1 MKTDLGTPKS
11 IDTPFLRIRGNC
23 LEMKNTTIQLS
34 NISLFSTADITPE
47 KFPIFSIALIF
58 VGIIFLEDLPIPGFI
73 AIILGGIW
81 IYFWYSSVQ
90 KTKEMKRLTI
100 ITNSGNVF
108 PIVFENQAFLS
119 EVVTIMTDIIRDPAH
134 ARNITI
140 NVKECTFSDESSVI
154 NNMHE
159 Q

>member
-11 IDTPFLRIRGNC
+11 IDTPFLRIRENC

-47 KFPIFSIALIF
+47 KFPIFSIILIL
-58 VGIIFLEDLPIPGFI
+58 VGIILLEDLTIPGLI
-73 AIILGGIW
+73 LIILGGIW

-108 PIVFENQAFLS
+108 PIIFENQAFLS

-134 ARNITI
+134 TRNITI
-140 NVKECTFSDESSVI
+140 NVKECTFSDDSSVI

-159 Q
+159 